1 MPRSHLVKAAAA
13 ALATLVSP
21 PLAPAQQL
29 APPGT
34 GGVAALDRV
43 LARLTQNRR
52 VLLIAAHPDD
62 EDTDLLTLLSRGA
75 GVDAAYLSLSR
86 GEGGQNLIG
95 PELGAA
101 LGVIRTGELLAA
113 RQVDGARQYFTR
125 AFDFGFSKSLRETLE
140 FWPRDTLLADVMRV
154 IRRFRPQV
162 IVSTWSERPREGP
175 GLHGQHHAAG
185 VVAHQAFR
193 LARDSTWGPRKLY
206 RSARFDSAAATLV
219 IEAGVLDPLAGQSY
233 HQLAM
238 AGRSLHRSQDMGQL
252 QRVGPAAVRLAL
264 VETAASAAPGR
275 AAAEQGRSPSLGGA
289 AGQASSV
296 PSGDPADAMRRG
308 VDALFEGVDTS
319 PPPGLERYAAL
330 IDSARAALTPR
341 STLGAVP
348 HLASALNEL
357 RRAGGSDFRSAGEP
371 LLEEA
376 LAAAAGVVVDAFADD
391 GRVTPG
397 QTLGVQ
403 VSVWNAAGA
412 EVRLDAVELI
422 APQGWNVA
430 SLDASAA
437 SVVGRSEVETRRF
450 RVRVGETATPS
461 TPYFLEL
468 PHSEGLYDWS
478 RAPESLWG
486 EPFDPPLLAARAVL
500 SVAGGRVE
508 ISREVAHRFNDQ
520 ALGEVR
526 RPLAIVPPVGVTVEP
541 DVMVWP
547 VDGGGGPSARSLT
560 VTLVHGAR
568 GRTQGEVSLEPPPGW
583 PAVRPQPFVLEGE
596 EARRSFTF
604 EVRAPRALV
613 PGRYRVRAAA
623 TANGLRDHRATTFM
637 DYSHIR
643 PVAMSREAATEV
655 SVAELVLPRLTRI
668 GYVRGASDLVPEHL
682 AAVGIPLAVLTPSD
696 LERADLSR
704 FDAIVVGSR
713 AYETEPALTENNAR
727 LLDYVRGG
735 GRLIVLYQ
743 QYQFVRGAPPTF
755 IAPSGDSS
763 LARAAEGRHLAA
775 YPLTIGFPHDRV
787 TDERAPVRV
796 LHPAGA
802 LFNTPNRIT
811 AADWEGWVQERGL
824 YFAREWD
831 AAYRPMIETGDD
843 GEALRGGLLVARYGR
858 GVYVYTA
865 LSFFR
870 QLPAGV
876 PGAYRL
882 FANLLAL
889 RAEDVP

>member
-1 MPRSHLVKAAAA
+1 MPRSCLLVAAATVLA
-13 ALATLVSP
+13 ASLASGAAT
-21 PLAPAQQL
+21 AQQL
-29 APPGT
+29 VPPGT
-34 GGVAALDRV
+34 GGVAALDRM
-43 LARLTQNRR
+43 LARLAQNRR

-113 RQVDGARQYFTR
+113 RQVDGASQFFTR

-140 FWPRDTLLADVMRV
+140 FWPRDTLLADVLRV

-162 IVSTWSERPREGP
+162 MVSTWSERPREGP

-185 VVAHQAFR
+185 VLAHQAFR
-193 LARDSTWGPRKLY
+193 LTRDSAWGPRKLY
-206 RSARFDSAAATLV
+206 RSARFDSAATTLV

-264 VETAASAAPGR
+264 VETA
-275 AAAEQGRSPSLGGA
+275 SLGTVGT
-289 AGQASSV
+289 
-296 PSGDPADAMRRG
+296 DPLQRG
-308 VDALFEGVDTS
+308 VDALFEGVDTTL
-319 PPPGLERYAAL
+319 PPGLERFAAL

-348 HLASALNEL
+348 YLARALNEL
-357 RRAGGSDFRSAGEP
+357 RLAGASEFRSAKEP

-403 VSVWNAAGA
+403 VSVWNAAGG
-412 EVRLDAVELI
+412 EVRLDSVELL

-430 SLDASAA
+430 WAERAA
-437 SVVGRSEVETRRF
+437 GGGSVVGRAEVATRRF
-450 RVRVGETATPS
+450 RVRLSETAPPS

-478 RAPESLWG
+478 RVPEDLRA
-486 EPFDPPLLAARAVL
+486 EPFGPPLLTARAVL
-500 SVAGGRVE
+500 SVAGGRVA

-520 ALGEVR
+520 ARGEVR
-526 RPLAIVPPVGVTVEP
+526 RPLAVVPPVGVTIEP
-541 DVMVWP
+541 EVLVWP
-547 VDGGGGPSARSLT
+547 VGGGGPPSRSLT
-560 VTLVHGAR
+560 VTLVHGDR
-568 GRTQGEVSLEPPPGW
+568 GRTEGVVRLELPAGW
-583 PAVRPQPFVLEGE
+583 PLVRPQPFVLEGE
-596 EARRSFTF
+596 ETRRSFTF
-604 EVRAPRALV
+604 EVRSPRGLP
-613 PGRYRVRAAA
+613 PGRYRIRALA
-623 TANGLRDHRATTFM
+623 TANGHRDDRAATFI

-643 PVAMSREAATEV
+643 PVAVTREAVTEV
-655 SVAELVLPRLTRI
+655 SVAELALPRLAQV
-668 GYVRGASDLVPEHL
+668 GYVRGASDVVPEHL
-682 AAVGIPLAVLTPSD
+682 TAVGVALVLLTPAD

-704 FDAIVVGSR
+704 FDAVVVGSR
-713 AYETEPALTENNAR
+713 AYETEPALAENNGR
-727 LLDYVRGG
+727 VLDYVRAG

-755 IAPSGDSS
+755 IAPAGDSS
-763 LARAAEGRHLAA
+763 LARAAERRHLAA
-775 YPLTIGFPHDRV
+775 YPLTIAFPHDRV

-796 LHPAGA
+796 LHPANA
-802 LFNTPNRIT
+802 LFNSPNRIT
-811 AADWEGWVQERGL
+811 DADWEGWVQERGL

-831 AAYRPMIETGDD
+831 PAYRPMIETGDN

-858 GVYVYTA
+858 GVYVYTG